1 MKRVVVTGMGAVSP
15 NGIGREAFWNA
26 TATGVSGTDRVTLFD
41 DESVPC
47 KVAAEVKDM
56 SFMDKLTF
64 LTEKDKSRIQ
74 RAIPMA
80 LYATMEAAA
89 QAGISLQDL
98 SDSERREIGV
108 IVGSGGGGIEF
119 GERQYRIWFEQGL
132 KRVSPYAIVASFVGM
147 VSSEINM
154 AFRLYG
160 MSHVVSTGC
169 TSSSDALGYAFNTIR
184 MGQIPMLITGGIEAC
199 ITRGLMLGFCK
210 MGTVSMHR
218 NETPK
223 SASRPF
229 NADRDGF
236 IFGEGAWMFILEEME
251 HAQRRGATI
260 LAEIVGYGS
269 TCDAYHRVQ
278 IAPTG
283 EESARAMDIALKDAR
298 MGPDEIDYINMHG
311 TATKINDKI
320 ESHAVRLVFG
330 KRADQIPASSTKSMI
345 GHPQGAAGA
354 AGLSATILAMRNN
367 FAPPTI
373 NFETPDPDCD
383 LDYVPNVGRESRIDA
398 ALVNCIAFGSKN
410 SVLIV
415 RRPQ

>member
-1 MKRVVVTGMGAVSP
+1 MG
-15 NGIGREAFWNA
+15 
-26 TATGVSGTDRVTLFD
+26 
-41 DESVPC
+41 
-47 KVAAEVKDM
+47 
-56 SFMDKLTF
+56 FMNKLSF

-80 LYATMEAAA
+80 LYATIEAAA

-98 SDSERREIGV
+98 SDAERREIGV

-154 AFRLYG
+154 AFHLYG

-218 NETPK
+218 NDTPK

-236 IFGEGAWMFILEEME
+236 IFGEGAWMFIFEEME
-251 HAQRRGATI
+251 HAKRRGATI
-260 LAEIVGYGS
+260 LAEVVGYGS

-283 EESARAMDIALKDAR
+283 EESARAMEIALKDAR
-298 MGPDEIDYINMHG
+298 MSPGEIDYINMHG

-320 ESHAVRLVFG
+320 ESHAVRVAFG
-330 KRADQIPASSTKSMI
+330 NRADQIPASSTKSMI

-354 AGLSATILAMRNN
+354 AGMSATILAMQHNY
-367 FAPPTI
+367 APPTI
-373 NFETPDPDCD
+373 NYEAPDPECD
-383 LDYVPNVGRESRIDA
+383 LDYVPNVGREARIDA
-398 ALVNCIAFGSKN
+398 ALINCIAFGSKN
-410 SVLIV
+410 SVLII